1 MTSRLKSVMA
11 PRNHRRNLSENR
23 TTSPTRKENLNP
35 QILVG
40 PGQDLFLP
48 PDHPHAQ
55 HHVQDSSKVQG
66 NSRSSPKKSIE
77 VYEDNGKSPGLHTK
91 TKSSV
96 SLKSLIGTDVLKTP
110 KPGSTEKQERRKPVK
125 SKSSTSLSALLSR
138 PKSSKGSSVDGANEP
153 KDKEN
158 QTPPTTGDFAP
169 PPIWAQFST
178 RPIEGF
184 HGLTKVPLNDM
195 NNVAEEVKLY
205 TPQEYSPSKQRN
217 FGDYERP
224 TLSRGI
230 AKQARQEP
238 AALPHS
244 SSSTSFLGTMSRL
257 RKRSQDKERNQ
268 APAHDQRARSTRQ
281 ESRRSSFEKGI
292 FARKISIDR
301 KKKSED
307 SSELH
312 PTKGGGGSRVMAAVA
327 AYNDISEKPAKNLT
341 PISKVSDAPADPAAI
356 NHAFEEL
363 LVSCRLF

>member
-11 PRNHRRNLSENR
+11 PRNHRRNPSENR
-23 TTSPTRKENLNP
+23 TTSPLQKENLKL
-35 QILVG
+35 QMRVG

-55 HHVQDSSKVQG
+55 HHVQDSSKFQG
-66 NSRSSPKKSIE
+66 NGPSSPKKSIE
-77 VYEDNGKSPGLHTK
+77 VYEDDGKSLGLHKK

-96 SLKSLIGTDVLKTP
+96 SLKSLLGTDVLKSP
-110 KPGSTEKQERRKPVK
+110 KPGSTEKQATRKPAK

-138 PKSSKGSSVDGANEP
+138 PKSSKGSSADDVDGP

-184 HGLTKVPLNDM
+184 DGLMKVPLKDVNS
-195 NNVAEEVKLY
+195 VADEVALY

-217 FGDYERP
+217 FGGCERP
-224 TLSRGI
+224 SLSRGI
-230 AKQARQEP
+230 GNKTRQEP
-238 AALPHS
+238 AALTHTS
-244 SSSTSFLGTMSRL
+244 SSSSFSGTLSRL
-257 RKRSQDKERNQ
+257 RKRSQDKDRNL
-268 APAHDQRARSTRQ
+268 APAYDQPARSTRQ
-281 ESRRSSFEKGI
+281 ESRRSSIEK
-292 FARKISIDR
+292 SILGRRTSLDQ
-301 KKKSED
+301 KKKSGD

-312 PTKGGGGSRVMAAVA
+312 PKGGSRVMAAVA
-327 AYNDISEKPAKNLT
+327 VFNDISEKPANDLT
-341 PISKVSDAPADPAAI
+341 PISKISDAPADPAAI

-363 LVSCRLF
+363 LVRCHSF

>member
-1 MTSRLKSVMA
+1 MK
-11 PRNHRRNLSENR
+11 
-23 TTSPTRKENLNP
+23 P
-35 QILVG
+35 QMLVG

-66 NSRSSPKKSIE
+66 KGRSSPKKSIE
-77 VYEDNGKSPGLHTK
+77 VYEDGCKSLGLHKK

-96 SLKSLIGTDVLKTP
+96 SLRSLIGTDVLKSP
-110 KPGSTEKQERRKPVK
+110 KPGPTEKQGRRKPVK

-138 PKSSKGSSVDGANEP
+138 PKSSKGSSVDDVDEH
-153 KDKEN
+153 KEN

-184 HGLTKVPLNDM
+184 DCLMKVPLNDV
-195 NNVAEEVKLY
+195 NNFADEVALY

-224 TLSRGI
+224 TLSREI
-230 AKQARQEP
+230 AKRVRQEP
-238 AALPHS
+238 VALPHS
-244 SSSTSFLGTMSRL
+244 SSSTSFSGTISRL
-257 RKRSQDKERNQ
+257 RKRSQDEERNQ

-281 ESRRSSFEKGI
+281 ESRRSSIEKSI
-292 FARKISIDR
+292 FGRRTSIDR

-307 SSELH
+307 SSEVH
-312 PTKGGGGSRVMAAVA
+312 TAIGGGGSRVMAAVA
-327 AYNDISEKPAKNLT
+327 AFNDISEKPSKTFT
-341 PISKVSDAPADPAAI
+341 PTTKIPDAPVDPADI

-363 LVSCRLF
+363 LVRYRLF